1 MSNVLFKNNKQ
12 QCISTFNSIISE
24 MQDLELLLKSG
35 IYKRLIDRN
44 IKLVNKAIDKI
55 SNSSKYDEDEIGE
68 VAAEKFVG
76 ILTRFYRD
84 VELTLRRTKDK
95 DIEMLQLFNDNLSI
109 ETLNP
114 DIYNT
119 EMITVPT
126 DNKSLHG
133 VFKFVDI
140 YPHKFWFINEDGE
153 EDFYITKGQADIY
166 SANYEK

>member
-1 MSNVLFKNNKQ
+1 MSKILFRNNRQ
-12 QCISTFNSIISE
+12 QCVSTFNSIISE
-24 MQDLELLLKSG
+24 MEDLKLLLKSG
-35 IYKRLIDRN
+35 IYQKLIDRN

-55 SNSSKYDEDEIGE
+55 SNYDDEEIGE
-68 VAAEKFVG
+68 VAAEKFAR

-84 VELTLRRTKDK
+84 VELALRRTKDK

-166 SANYEK
+166 SANYKK

>member
-1 MSNVLFKNNKQ
+1 MSKILFRNNRQ
-12 QCISTFNSIISE
+12 QCLSTFNSIISE
-24 MQDLELLLKSG
+24 MEDLKLLLKSG
-35 IYKRLIDRN
+35 IYQKLIDRN

-55 SNSSKYDEDEIGE
+55 SNYDDEEIGE
-68 VAAEKFVG
+68 VAAEKFAR

-84 VELTLRRTKDK
+84 VELALRRTKDK

-153 EDFYITKGQADIY
+153 EEFYITKGQADIY